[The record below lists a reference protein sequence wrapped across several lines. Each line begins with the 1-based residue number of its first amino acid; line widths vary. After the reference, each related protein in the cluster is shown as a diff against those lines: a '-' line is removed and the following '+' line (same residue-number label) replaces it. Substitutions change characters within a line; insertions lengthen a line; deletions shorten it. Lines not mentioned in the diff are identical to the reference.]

1 MNGEKW
7 PAGFQI
13 ANGKLIGPRDLFD
26 DPAFDRARSSIKE
39 IASLRAY
46 LLFS

>member
-1 MNGEKW
+1 MNEEKW

-26 DPAFDRARSSIKE
+26 DPAFARARSSIKE
-39 IASLRAY
+39 LASLRAY

>member
-1 MNGEKW
+1 MNEEKW

-46 LLFS
+46 FIFS

>member
-1 MNGEKW
+1 MNEEKW

-26 DPAFDRARSSIKE
+26 DPRGLNLSSIK
-39 IASLRAY
+39 
-46 LLFS
+46 